1 VIYPS
6 SNTLTSPRTAPQQ
19 RITAIYQDIR
29 YRICTNRCP
38 PGTLLSEEELAKEY
52 SVSRSPIR
60 RVCSMLEHEGLVE
73 IKHGIGT
80 LVTRIEPEQLA
91 DVYAVRKVLAE
102 SMGPFIKL
110 PFAPDA
116 ADFFRE
122 CAESFLTLKEG
133 DTIGFAEIN
142 IRYYTGLTGL
152 GSNATL
158 REMQRNLFFQTSR
171 MWLLLL
177 PAMNWTETMT
187 AVHDELLEII
197 RRIEI
202 GDPVGLAYVVRN
214 HIFES
219 QQRMLQAR

>member
-1 VIYPS
+1 MA
-6 SNTLTSPRTAPQQ
+6 R
-19 RITAIYQDIR
+19 
-29 YRICTNRCP
+29 
-38 PGTLLSEEELAKEY
+38 EY

-91 DVYAVRKVLAE
+91 DVYAVRQILAE
-102 SMGPFIKL
+102 SMGPFIDL
-110 PFAPDA
+110 PFADDTA
-116 ADFFRE
+116 GFFHE
-122 CAESFLTLKEG
+122 CADGFLALDEG
-133 DTIGFAEIN
+133 DAIGFAEIN

-152 GSNATL
+152 AGNSTL
-158 REMQRNLFFQTSR
+158 REMQRSLFFQTSR

-177 PAMNWTETMT
+177 PAMDWAETMK

-202 GDPVGLAYVVRN
+202 ADPVGLAYVVRN

-219 QQRMLQAR
+219 QQRMLQARQNGDVGKT